1 MDRDQLYNNQIH
13 YELFSQNSEKDLIVL
28 VHPLGMNHRV
38 WQESIKA
45 LESQYDVLVLDLPGH
60 GESPAVTEESWTIPS
75 LADMI
80 RELVFSLGYSK
91 VHYVGTSIGGAIG
104 QELLLSNPEFLQSL
118 MVTNTS
124 YQIGTKESWT
134 ARANDV
140 RNYGIKKMAAGIVPR
155 WFAPEYISENRD
167 KVEEWQ
173 NSLAE
178 SDNEGYAILC
188 EALGNWSATTRLEA
202 LESQVPVLAVAG
214 DKDPAMPLENM
225 KELASLLK
233 APLEILDLG
242 HVPSVEDPKAFN
254 ELLLNWLE
262 KSKS

>member
-1 MDRDQLYNNQIH
+1 MDRSQLYNNQIH
-13 YELFSQNSEKDLIVL
+13 YELFSKDSKKELIVL
-28 VHPLGMNHRV
+28 VHPLGMNRNV
-38 WQESIKA
+38 WEDSIKA

-60 GESPAVTEESWTIPS
+60 GRSPAVTEETWTISS
-75 LADMI
+75 LAEMI

-104 QELLLSNPEFLQSL
+104 QELLLSKPEFLQSL

-124 YQIGTKESWT
+124 HQIGTKESWT

-155 WFAPEYISENRD
+155 WFAPEYISDNKA

-173 NSLAE
+173 NALAN
-178 SDNEGYAILC
+178 SDNEGYAVLC
-188 EALGNWSATTRLEA
+188 EALGGWSATARLESY
-202 LESQVPVLAVAG
+202 ESQVPVLAVAG
-214 DKDPAMPLENM
+214 GKDPAMPLENM
-225 KELASLLK
+225 QSLATLLK
-233 APLEILDLG
+233 SPLEILELG

-254 ELLLNWLE
+254 TLLLSWLE
-262 KSKS
+262 KVKA